1 MSFFLSRRG
10 KLLSEHGFTPC
21 LHEIGNLQRNKVKL
35 IIESVGLIRS
45 LDNFAL
51 AEEINKQAAKFGRV
65 VPVLTEVNSAK
76 EDQKDGVHPE
86 ECEELYSRE
95 EVISVLEEELGKP
108 INAKTY
114 INDSAP
120 MLKRR
125 ERINKTN

>member
-10 KLLSEHGFTPC
+10 KLLSDHGFTPC

-35 IIESVGLIRS
+35 IIESVGLIHS

-65 VPVLTEVNSAK
+65 VPVLIEVNSAK

-86 ECEELYSRE
+86 VYMDLDDHIERKFFDNFLKKCEE
-95 EVISVLEEELGKP
+95 
-108 INAKTY
+108 
-114 INDSAP
+114 
-120 MLKRR
+120 KR
-125 ERINKTN
+125 